1 MFDYINYVLIA
12 WITALPEDSIVQGDS
27 GAWVERIGNADESSR
42 GEPGDRCRG
51 NFSVVFERPYK
62 NVVSFF
68 PFVGTQVDR
77 GALRQLR
84 DVSDLILHCTVIQLA
99 DETLTPNWS
108 QSLRRPKLF
117 RPLRRCVRLN
127 HTKN

>member
-1 MFDYINYVLIA
+1 VFDYINYVLIA
-12 WITALPEDSIVQGDS
+12 WITALPEDSIVQGES